1 MQSQG
6 PSKQKEEA
14 EGKVRVSD
22 MKTQLTIT
30 DFEEEDICEPKLLDN
45 FYNPGQ
51 ARKGIL
57 L

>member
-14 EGKVRVSD
+14 EGKVRVGD
-22 MKTQLTIT
+22 MKTPLTIT